1 MRAAALLAIACLAA
15 SATIA
20 RADEPVPPKARR
32 LAALGRTLH
41 EQGDYA
47 RAIAAFQEAYVL
59 APRPGLLFNI
69 AQAYR
74 LQGNCDDAEL
84 VYRRYIAARPPA
96 EERALAQQH
105 LATVVRCLKQRELDR
120 ANGALTA
127 LAGSRADAAA
137 ERERERGRLTRRIGL
152 GVTLGGA
159 AVLAA
164 AAYFGIRAHNT
175 ELDVERRYAQGTR
188 WPDLEPLHERGA
200 RDASAARWLAVGGGA
215 TASAGLVMILLGR
228 RAEHATPVSIVP
240 ARRGAQIGVAWAF

>member
-15 SATIA
+15 SAAPA
-20 RADEPVPPKARR
+20 RAEEPVPPKARR

-41 EQGDYA
+41 EQGEYA

-84 VYRRYIAARPPA
+84 MYRRYIAARPPA
-96 EERALAQQH
+96 QERALAEQH

-120 ANGALTA
+120 ANGSLTA
-127 LAGSRADAAA
+127 MAEGRGDTTA
-137 ERERERGRLTRRIGL
+137 ERRARGRLTRRIGI
-152 GVTLGGA
+152 GATIGGA
-159 AVLAA
+159 VALSA
-164 AAYFGIRAHNT
+164 AAYFGIRAYNA
-175 ELDVERRYAQGTR
+175 EQEVERRYAQGTP
-188 WPDLEPLHERGA
+188 WPDLEPIHERGE
-200 RDASAARWLAVGGGA
+200 RAATAGRWLAISGGA
-215 TASAGLVMILLGR
+215 TATTGLVMILLGR
-228 RAEHATPVSIVP
+228 RAERATPVSIVP